1 MKNKCE
7 KRNYR
12 DKNGREFIKESYFF
26 GGKMKFRKVYV
37 INGIPADEY
46 YEKNAPDMDF
56 YLNGDYDLM
65 NSEKDSNNHFNEQ
78 NSKEPDSLDKENLKD
93 LPF

>member
-7 KRNYR
+7 KRIYR
-12 DKNGREFIKESYFF
+12 DKNGGEFTKESYFL

-46 YEKNAPDMDF
+46 YEKNAPDVDF
-56 YLNGDYDLM
+56 YLNGDYDLI
-65 NSEKDSNNHFNEQ
+65 NREKDLTTI
-78 NSKEPDSLDKENLKD
+78 SKEPDSLDKENL
-93 LPF
+93 